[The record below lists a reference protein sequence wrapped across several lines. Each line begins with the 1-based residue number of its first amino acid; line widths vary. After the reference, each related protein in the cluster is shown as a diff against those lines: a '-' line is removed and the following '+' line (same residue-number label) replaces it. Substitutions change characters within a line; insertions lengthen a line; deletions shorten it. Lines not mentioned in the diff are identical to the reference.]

1 MGRLTHWLDRTLYPD
16 SGRNWD
22 DELFRHRILEQ
33 LQPQHVVLD
42 LGAGAGIVA
51 QMNFRGRAQ
60 KVCGVDLDPRVAGNP
75 MLDEGKVSNA
85 GAIPYADGTFDLVFS
100 DNVLEHLAE
109 PEAVFRE
116 VGRVLKP
123 GGQFLFKTP
132 NKWHYVP
139 AIARLT
145 SHGFHQS
152 INRWRG
158 REAAD
163 VFPTLYR
170 ANSKGDVERLAVAT
184 GLEVVAIERIERRPE
199 YLRFSAPTYLAGAVY
214 ERLVNATRLL
224 EPFRILLIGVLE
236 KPMPRTEGHLIEAA
250 GVGHRA

>member
-1 MGRLTHWLDRTLYPD
+1 MSRLTHWLDRTLYPD
-16 SGRNWD
+16 SDRNWD
-22 DELFRHRILEQ
+22 DELFRKRILEQ

-51 QMNFRGRAQ
+51 QMNFMGWVQ
-60 KVCGVDLDPRVAGNP
+60 KVCGVDLDPRVVDNP

-85 GAIPYADGTFDLVFS
+85 AAIPYADRMFDLVFC

-158 REAAD
+158 RETAD

-170 ANSKGDVERLAVAT
+170 VNSKGDVERLAAAT
-184 GLEVVAIERIERRPE
+184 GLAVVAIERIERRPE
-199 YLRFSAPTYLAGAVY
+199 YLRFSAPTYLAGAAY
-214 ERLVNATRLL
+214 ERFVNASRLL
-224 EPFRILLIGVLE
+224 EPFRILLIGVLR
-236 KPMPRTEGHLIEAA
+236 KPMPRVEADLIEAA
-250 GVGHRA
+250 SLDYDA